1 MLHVDMRKPDICA
14 ECGIRFVWNGPVGVF
29 EFDQFAPESLVCQK
43 CRTPRNGVERIAYR
57 YGLRSMGEVKKLALE
72 LNEVLAGE

>member
-14 ECGIRFVWNGPVGVF
+14 ECGIRF